1 MRARPLGCPSCHC
14 HHLRA
19 LTPLTRPPRAP
30 RATCS
35 EIEYSGSEGGGD
47 ADETGPAVEAQNSY
61 YRAKDEAASSYE
73 RGSATL
79 LALLELE
86 KAHPEVSEWG
96 FKAVKRLT
104 KMHIGVGNF
113 AAGLQSFKCVLPAG
127 TRAAGSPPSPLTA
140 RSRHSLLLHPHLR
153 PRRRRYAA

>member
-1 MRARPLGCPSCHC
+1 
-14 HHLRA
+14 
-19 LTPLTRPPRAP
+19 
-30 RATCS
+30 
-35 EIEYSGSEGGGD
+35 
-47 ADETGPAVEAQNSY
+47 VEAQNSY

-113 AAGLQSFKCVLPAG
+113 ATGLQSFKCV
-127 TRAAGSPPSPLTA
+127 
-140 RSRHSLLLHPHLR
+140 RSKAQRERVLLLLLLMVLLLRARLAPILTPPPRPHPLLPH
-153 PRRRRYAA
+153 PPAPAA